1 MVAKAWEVGDLA
13 PGVVVKVSAGEGW
26 ATEEEG
32 WAPEEA
38 EKVAVAEVVEEETE
52 VELKAAGSEQLP

>member
-1 MVAKAWEVGDLA
+1 M
-13 PGVVVKVSAGEGW
+13 
-26 ATEEEG
+26 
-32 WAPEEA
+32 APEEA